1 MPARARINAVNP
13 QTACRIFPAITL
25 LLIALLFGCAQQE
38 DSLDRIRADGK
49 LTVATRYSPPT
60 FYTARNGP
68 TGFEYALAGLL
79 ADELQVELEMAPEFT
94 LDGIFRSLA
103 RGDADLAAAGLTLTE
118 QRQRSFPATATYYSF
133 RPQVVYLAGTYR
145 PRKVADMVDMSTVV
159 LADSSLAELLRELQE
174 ADYPALRW
182 QEVASADTMDLLE
195 RVNGG
200 KAQLAIVH
208 SNEFTVQQS
217 LYPRLE
223 VAFNLGPAQGL
234 AWYLAPG
241 RDNARLQSLI
251 DDFIQKTQDSGT
263 LAQLREQYFGHT
275 DGISR
280 ISSHT
285 FTRKMRTTLPHYQAL
300 IQQVAEEY
308 QVEWHLLAAMAYQ
321 ESHWNPNAE
330 SPTGV
335 RGMMMLTIPT
345 AAELGV
351 KNRLDTAESLRG
363 GARYLKNI
371 KRRLPQRIADPD
383 RTWLALAAYN
393 IGMGHLEDA
402 RVITQRQGG
411 NPDRWQDVA
420 ERLPLL
426 QQTKHYQ
433 GTRHGYA
440 RGVEAATYVQNIRLY
455 HSILQWQDISDRQ
468 PRAPLRVEDYLPE
481 SIRDSRLP
489 AL

>member
-1 MPARARINAVNP
+1 MVVAA
-13 QTACRIFPAITL
+13 
-25 LLIALLFGCAQQE
+25 LIGCAQQE
-38 DSLDRIRADGK
+38 DSLDRIRARGR
-49 LTVATRYSPPT
+49 LEVATRYSPTT
-60 FYTARNGP
+60 FYTDRNGP

-79 ADELQVELEMAPEFT
+79 ADELQVELRMAPAFT
-94 LDGIFRSLA
+94 LEDIFRSLT

-118 QRQRSFPATATYYSF
+118 QRQRSFPATVSYYSSK
-133 RPQVVYLAGTYR
+133 PQVVYLAGTYR
-145 PRKVADMVDMSTVV
+145 PRKLADILEMSTVV
-159 LADSSLAELLRELQE
+159 LADSSLVEVLRALREN
-174 ADYPALRW
+174 DYPALRW
-182 QEVASADTMDLLE
+182 REVASADTMDLLE
-195 RVNGG
+195 QVNGG
-200 KAQLAIVH
+200 EAQLAIVH

-217 LYPRLE
+217 LYPRLK
-223 VAFNLGPAQGL
+223 VAFDLGAEQGL

-241 RDNARLQSLI
+241 RNNARLQGLI
-251 DDFIQKTQDSGT
+251 DDFFKRMQDSGT
-263 LAQLREQYFGHT
+263 LEQLREQYFGHT

-285 FTRKMRTTLPHYQAL
+285 FTRKMRTALPRYQAL
-300 IQQVAEEY
+300 IEQVAREY
-308 QVEWHLLAAMAYQ
+308 QVDWQLLAAMAYQ
-321 ESHWNPNAE
+321 ESHWNPNAK

-351 KNRLDTAESLRG
+351 KNRLDPAESLRG

-371 KRRLPQRIADPD
+371 KRRLPKRIEDPD

-411 NPDRWQDVA
+411 DPDRWQDVA

-426 QQTKHYQ
+426 QQSRHYQ
-433 GTRHGYA
+433 ATRHGYA

-455 HSILQWQDISDRQ
+455 HSILQWQDISGQQ
-468 PRAPLRVEDYLPE
+468 PRAPLRVDDYLPE
-481 SIRDSRLP
+481 PIRGSRLP